1 MQLSTREQRYW
12 KANLRL
18 VATLMVLWF
27 VAGCGLGIFG
37 VEWLN
42 RFQIGGFPLGFWM
55 AQQGAIY
62 IFIVLIL
69 VYAVLMDRLDR
80 RYDADGEGS

>member
-12 KANLRL
+12 KSNLR
-18 VATLMVLWF
+18 VVVTLLIIWF
-27 VAGCGLGIFG
+27 GVGCGLSIFA

-42 RFQIGGFPLGFWM
+42 QFKIGGFPLGFWM

-62 IFIVLIL
+62 VFIVLIL
-69 VYAVLMDRLDR
+69 VYSILMDRLDS
-80 RYDADGEGS
+80 RYNADGEGS

>member
-1 MQLSTREQRYW
+1 MQLTTRGQRYW

-18 VATLMVLWF
+18 VASLLVVWF
-27 VAGCGLGIFG
+27 AVGCGLGIFA

-69 VYAVLMDRLDR
+69 IYAVLMDRLDR